1 MSSKTVTKTDPK
13 HSLQSATAVI
23 EGKPLDQWPK
33 DLYIPPEALEVV
45 LESFQGPLD
54 LLLYL
59 IRKQNIDILNLPIAD
74 ITRQYTHY
82 IDLMQQMRLDL
93 AGDYLVMATGGG

>member
-23 EGKPLDQWPK
+23 EGKPLAQWPK

-45 LESFQGPLD
+45 L
-54 LLLYL
+54 
-59 IRKQNIDILNLPIAD
+59 
-74 ITRQYTHY
+74 
-82 IDLMQQMRLDL
+82 
-93 AGDYLVMATGGG
+93 